1 MTAGDIA
8 LVAAA
13 GLLAGGVN
21 AIAGGG
27 TLISFPALLAAGLP
41 PVTANITSSVGLL
54 SGYLGGS
61 VAYREELAGQRARV
75 RELGAASVLGGI
87 AGAIILLVTPAD
99 AFKAVVPY
107 LVLMSSGLLALQPA
121 LARRVA
127 ARRARAVAAASIDP
141 TSPPARDAT
150 LERGAAEATP
160 EAAPLGWP
168 VRVLVGVAGLYGSYF
183 GAGLGVLLL
192 AVLGVLVADNLQRLN
207 ALKGV
212 LSLIVNLV
220 GVVVFLASGRVAW
233 VAAAI
238 LLLTAYAGG
247 TLGVRV
253 ARRLRPQALRL
264 GVVTLGVVVGIVMLV
279 R

>member
-1 MTAGDIA
+1 VNAGDIA
-8 LVAAA
+8 LTACA
-13 GLLAGGVN
+13 GLLAGGIN

-27 TLISFPALLAAGLP
+27 TLITFPALLAAGLP

-61 VAYREELAGQRARV
+61 VAYREELTGQRARV
-75 RELGAASVLGGI
+75 RELGVASVLGGI
-87 AGAIILLVTPAD
+87 AGAVILLVTPAD

-107 LVLMSSGLLALQPA
+107 LVLMSSGLLAVQPA

-127 ARRARAVAAASIDP
+127 ARRARTPAGTAAADE
-141 TSPPARDAT
+141 
-150 LERGAAEATP
+150 LAEAP
-160 EAAPLGWP
+160 QLGWS
-168 VRVLVGVAGLYGSYF
+168 VRILVGVGGLYGSYF

-207 ALKGV
+207 ALKGL
-212 LSLIVNLV
+212 LSLIINLV

-233 VAAAI
+233 LAAGI

-253 ARRLRPQALRL
+253 ARRLRPQVLRL